1 MNVVVQKSMANLKLI
16 LQFVL
21 FAEREYEQKLMP
33 DGKFSVDGFL
43 CVYDVSA
50 VPNRIP
56 EKQTEFC
63 SQILLN
69 IAKTKKPM
77 IVVAAK
83 CDEANE
89 ILVRELERLINRKEL
104 KHLNIPVV
112 EASAHENVNVDA
124 AFFAIAQL
132 VDRSRGRTRILS
144 YYEAAMGR
152 RQLMDEA
159 TDNYCR
165 LLHIHITGKR

>member
-1 MNVVVQKSMANLKLI
+1 MYICKDQLGI
-16 LQFVL
+16 
-21 FAEREYEQKLMP
+21 EREYEQKLMP

-69 IAKTKKPM
+69 IAKVKKPM
-77 IVVAAK
+77 IVVATK

-112 EASAHENVNVDA
+112 EV
-124 AFFAIAQL
+124 
-132 VDRSRGRTRILS
+132 RIHLEKQV
-144 YYEAAMGR
+144 YLY
-152 RQLMDEA
+152 DVW
-159 TDNYCR
+159 
-165 LLHIHITGKR
+165 

>member
-1 MNVVVQKSMANLKLI
+1 
-16 LQFVL
+16 
-21 FAEREYEQKLMP
+21 MP

-165 LLHIHITGKR
+165 LLHIHITGKRWEKS